1 MLKRIFCG
9 CLFGSQEPSYNTAL
23 NPVKSP
29 TKLPTKSIQFV
40 PPITE
45 GDVIHV
51 YDGDTIT
58 IVSKL
63 PYDASPL
70 YRFSVRLAGIDSP
83 EIKGKTE
90 KEKALAQEAKNALQ
104 DLILHKMI
112 RLRNVKT
119 EKYGRILADVYI
131 GELHVN
137 QWLLDNKY
145 AVKYLGGTKSNWV
158 NE

>member
-1 MLKRIFCG
+1 MFKRIFCG
-9 CLFGSQEPSYNTAL
+9 CLFGSSAPPNNPAL
-23 NPVKSP
+23 NPLKSL
-29 TKLPTKSIQFV
+29 TKSSTKSIPFI

-45 GDVIHV
+45 GEVMHV

-70 YRFSVRLAGIDSP
+70 YRFSVRLAGIDCA

-90 KEKALAQEAKNALQ
+90 RERELAQEAKVALQ
-104 DLILHKMI
+104 KLILNKVVV
-112 RLRNVKT
+112 LKNLKT
-119 EKYGRILADVYI
+119 EKYGRVLADVYLGDI
-131 GELHVN
+131 HVN

-145 AVKYLGGTKSNWV
+145 AVQYSGGKKTDWV
-158 NE
+158 

>member
-9 CLFGSQEPSYNTAL
+9 CLFGSPSPSNNPAL
-23 NPVKSP
+23 NPLKSP
-29 TKLPTKSIQFV
+29 TKSPTKSIPFV

-45 GDVIHV
+45 GEVISV

-70 YRFSVRLAGIDSP
+70 YRFSVRLAGVDCP

-90 KEKALAQEAKNALQ
+90 NERELAQEAKCALQ
-104 DLILHKMI
+104 KLILNKVVA
-112 RLRNVKT
+112 LKNLKT
-119 EKYGRILADVYI
+119 EKYGRVLADVYL
-131 GELHVN
+131 GDLHVN

-145 AVKYLGGTKSNWV
+145 ALQYSGGTKTNWV
-158 NE
+158 

>member
-1 MLKRIFCG
+1 MLKRMFCG
-9 CLFGSQEPSYNTAL
+9 CSFGSPDMSNNTAL
-23 NPVKSP
+23 NPVK
-29 TKLPTKSIQFV
+29 LQTKSIPFI

-45 GDVIHV
+45 GQVINV

-70 YRFSVRLAGIDSP
+70 YRFSVRLAGIDCA

-90 KEKALAQEAKNALQ
+90 HERELAQEAKCALQ
-104 DLILHKMI
+104 KLIFNKVVTLKN
-112 RLRNVKT
+112 LKT
-119 EKYGRILADVYI
+119 EKYGRVLADVYL
-131 GELHVN
+131 GDLHVN

-145 AVKYLGGTKSNWV
+145 AVQYSGGTKTNWV
-158 NE
+158 

>member
-1 MLKRIFCG
+1 MLKYIFCE
-9 CLFGSQEPSYNTAL
+9 CFLETSNNSAL

-29 TKLPTKSIQFV
+29 TKWKETIQFI

-45 GDVIHV
+45 GEVIRV

-63 PYDASPL
+63 PYDTSPL
-70 YRFSVRLAGIDSP
+70 YRFSIRLAGIDCA

-90 KEKALAQEAKNALQ
+90 QEREMAQEAKSALEK
-104 DLILHKMI
+104 LILHKVVA
-112 RLRNVKT
+112 LKNLKT
-119 EKYGRILADVYI
+119 EKYGRVLADIYVRD
-131 GELHVN
+131 LHVN

-145 AVKYLGGTKSNWV
+145 AVEYSGGKKTDWV
-158 NE
+158 

>member
-9 CLFGSQEPSYNTAL
+9 CLFGSPEPSYNPAL

-29 TKLPTKSIQFV
+29 TKSILFV

-45 GDVIHV
+45 GEVIHV

-70 YRFSVRLAGIDSP
+70 YRFSVRLAGIDTA

-90 KEKALAQEAKNALQ
+90 REREMAQEAKSALQ
-104 DLILHKMI
+104 KLILNKVVA
-112 RLRNVKT
+112 LKNLKN
-119 EKYGRILADVYI
+119 EKYGRVLADVYL
-131 GELHVN
+131 GDLHVN

-145 AVKYLGGTKSNWV
+145 AVPYSGGKKIDWF
-158 NE
+158 

>member
-9 CLFGSQEPSYNTAL
+9 CLFGSPETSYNSAL
-23 NPVKSP
+23 NPVKSS
-29 TKLPTKSIQFV
+29 TKSIPFI

-45 GDVIHV
+45 GDVINV

-70 YRFSVRLAGIDSP
+70 YRFSVRLAGIDCA

-90 KEKALAQEAKNALQ
+90 YERELAQEAKNALQ
-104 DLILHKMI
+104 KLILNKVVA
-112 RLRNVKT
+112 LKNLKT
-119 EKYGRILADVYI
+119 EKYGRVLADVYL
-131 GELHVN
+131 GDLHVN

-145 AVKYLGGTKSNWV
+145 AVQYSGGKKTDWV
-158 NE
+158 

>member
-9 CLFGSQEPSYNTAL
+9 CFLEASNKAAL

-29 TKLPTKSIQFV
+29 TKLIPFV

-45 GDVIHV
+45 GEVISV

-70 YRFSVRLAGIDSP
+70 YRFSIRLAGIDCA

-90 KEKALAQEAKNALQ
+90 YERDLAQEAKCALQ
-104 DLILHKMI
+104 KLILNKVVV
-112 RLRNVKT
+112 LKNLKT
-119 EKYGRILADVYI
+119 EKYGRVLADIYL
-131 GELHVN
+131 GDLHVN

-145 AVKYLGGTKSNWV
+145 AVEYSGGTKTNWV
-158 NE
+158 

>member
-9 CLFGSQEPSYNTAL
+9 CLFGSHPPSNNPAL
-23 NPVKSP
+23 NPLKSQTKSP
-29 TKLPTKSIQFV
+29 TKSIPFV

-45 GDVIHV
+45 GEVIHV

-70 YRFSVRLAGIDSP
+70 YRFSVRLAGIDTA

-90 KEKALAQEAKNALQ
+90 RERELAQEAKIALQ
-104 DLILHKMI
+104 KLILNKVVA
-112 RLRNVKT
+112 LKNLKT
-119 EKYGRILADVYI
+119 EKYGRVLADIYL
-131 GELHVN
+131 GDLHVN

-145 AVKYLGGTKSNWV
+145 AIQYSGGAKTNWV
-158 NE
+158 

>member
-9 CLFGSQEPSYNTAL
+9 CLFGSPEPSYNSAL

-29 TKLPTKSIQFV
+29 TKSILFV

-45 GDVIHV
+45 GEVIHV

-70 YRFSVRLAGIDSP
+70 YRFSVRLAGIDCA

-90 KEKALAQEAKNALQ
+90 RERELAQEAKSALQ
-104 DLILHKMI
+104 KLILNKVVV
-112 RLRNVKT
+112 LKNLKT
-119 EKYGRILADVYI
+119 EKYGRVLADVYI
-131 GELHVN
+131 GDLHVN
-137 QWLLDNKY
+137 QWLLDNKH
-145 AVKYLGGTKSNWV
+145 AVEYSGGKKTDWG
-158 NE
+158 

>member
-9 CLFGSQEPSYNTAL
+9 CSFGSPPPSNNPAL
-23 NPVKSP
+23 NPLKSP
-29 TKLPTKSIQFV
+29 TNPTKSIQFV

-45 GDVIHV
+45 GEVINV

-70 YRFSVRLAGIDSP
+70 YRFVVRLAGIDTA
-83 EIKGKTE
+83 EIKGKTDRE
-90 KEKALAQEAKNALQ
+90 RELAQEAKRALQ
-104 DLILHKMI
+104 KLILNKVI
-112 RLRNVKT
+112 ALKKLKN
-119 EKYGRILADVYI
+119 EKYGRVLADVYL
-131 GELHVN
+131 GDLHVN

-145 AVKYLGGTKSNWV
+145 AVQYSGGTKTNRV
-158 NE
+158 

>member
-9 CLFGSQEPSYNTAL
+9 CSFGSPTHSNIPAL

-29 TKLPTKSIQFV
+29 TKSPTKSIQFI

-45 GDVIHV
+45 GEVISV

-63 PYDASPL
+63 PYEASPL
-70 YRFSVRLAGIDSP
+70 YRFSVRLAGIDCA

-90 KEKALAQEAKNALQ
+90 KERELAQEAKNALQ
-104 DLILHKMI
+104 KLILNKVVS
-112 RLRNVKT
+112 LKNLKN
-119 EKYGRILADVYI
+119 EKYGRVLADVYL
-131 GELHVN
+131 GDLHLN
-137 QWLLDNKY
+137 KWMLDNNY
-145 AVKYLGGTKSNWV
+145 AVEYSGGKKTDWV
-158 NE
+158 

>member
-9 CLFGSQEPSYNTAL
+9 CLFGSPETSNNPAL
-23 NPVKSP
+23 NPLKSP
-29 TKLPTKSIQFV
+29 TKSPTKSIPFV

-45 GDVIHV
+45 GEVMHV

-70 YRFSVRLAGIDSP
+70 YRFSVRLAGIDCA

-90 KEKALAQEAKNALQ
+90 RERELAQEAKNALQ
-104 DLILHKMI
+104 KLILNKVVA
-112 RLRNVKT
+112 LKNLKT
-119 EKYGRILADVYI
+119 EKYGRVLADVYL
-131 GELHVN
+131 GDLHVN
-137 QWLLDNKY
+137 QWLLDNNY
-145 AVKYLGGTKSNWV
+145 AVQYSGGKKTDWV
-158 NE
+158 

>member
-1 MLKRIFCG
+1 MLKSIFCG
-9 CLFGSQEPSYNTAL
+9 CLFGSPTASYNSAL

-29 TKLPTKSIQFV
+29 TKSIPFV

-45 GDVIHV
+45 GEVISV

-70 YRFSVRLAGIDSP
+70 YRFSVRLAEIDCA

-90 KEKALAQEAKNALQ
+90 YERELAQEAKCALQ
-104 DLILHKMI
+104 KLILNKVVT
-112 RLRNVKT
+112 LKNLKT
-119 EKYGRILADVYI
+119 EKYGRVLADVYL
-131 GELHVN
+131 GDLHIN
-137 QWLLDNKY
+137 KWLLDNNY
-145 AVKYLGGTKSNWV
+145 AVQYSGGKKTDWV
-158 NE
+158 

>member
-1 MLKRIFCG
+1 MLKRMFCG
-9 CLFGSQEPSYNTAL
+9 CLFGSPTPSNNPAL
-23 NPVKSP
+23 NPLKSQ
-29 TKLPTKSIQFV
+29 TNSPTKSIPFI

-45 GDVIHV
+45 GQVINV

-70 YRFSVRLAGIDSP
+70 YRFQVRLAGIDCA

-90 KEKALAQEAKNALQ
+90 RERELAQEAKCALQ
-104 DLILHKMI
+104 KLILNKVVV
-112 RLRNVKT
+112 LKNLKT
-119 EKYGRILADVYI
+119 EKYGRVLADVYL
-131 GELHVN
+131 GDLHVN

-145 AVKYLGGTKSNWV
+145 AVQYAGGTKTNWV
-158 NE
+158 